1 MNSGKQSL
9 VTDRAH
15 DLQPISPGSGF
26 SYNVIRSDGK
36 LVNMDRRQEQ
46 ALIGEAPV
54 FLEVLERVSRV
65 AQLNRPVLVIGER
78 GTGKELIAARI
89 HYLSPRWDR
98 PFVKLNCA
106 ALAESLLE
114 TELFGHEAG
123 SFTGATRRRLGRFE
137 LANEGSLFLDELANT
152 SERVQ
157 EKILRVIEYGE
168 LERVGGSDTIRTDVR
183 IIGATNEDLP
193 RLAEEGKFRADLLD
207 RLAFDVITLPPLR
220 ERGEDIMPLAD
231 HFAVKMSGEM
241 GLDLFQGFSEPAR
254 QKLLDYDW
262 PGNVRELKNVVERAV
277 YTSLGEDSPISDIVF
292 DPFKSPW
299 RPGAQTEKAENTRA
313 LPDAAYDFKVHIQE
327 NEIELLKS
335 ALEQCRFNQKKTAE
349 FLGMTYHQL
358 RGYLRKYDL
367 TEQEES
373 AD

>member
-1 MNSGKQSL
+1 
-9 VTDRAH
+9 
-15 DLQPISPGSGF
+15 
-26 SYNVIRSDGK
+26 
-36 LVNMDRRQEQ
+36 MDRLQEQ
-46 ALIGEAPV
+46 PLIGESPV

-65 AQLNRPVLVIGER
+65 AQLNRPVLVVGER

-89 HYLSPRWDR
+89 HYLSPRWDH
-98 PFVKLNCA
+98 PFIKLKCA

-137 LANEGSLFLDELANT
+137 LANEGSMFLDELATT
-152 SERVQ
+152 SDRVQ

-168 LERVGGSDTIRTDVR
+168 LERVGGNDTILTDVR

-193 RLAEEGKFRADLLD
+193 ALAEQGKFRADLLD

-220 ERGEDIMPLAD
+220 ERAEDILPLAA
-231 HFAVKMSGEM
+231 HFAVKMSGELRLEVFK
-241 GLDLFQGFSEPAR
+241 GFGEVARDL
-254 QKLLDYDW
+254 LMDYAW

-277 YTSLGEDSPISDIVF
+277 YTSLGDDEPISEIIF
-292 DPFKSPW
+292 DPFASPW
-299 RPGAQTEKAENTRA
+299 RPGAGQAEAAASPGQTVPTE
-313 LPDAAYDFKVHIQE
+313 AYDFKEHIQ
-327 NEIELLKS
+327 NTEIDLLQA
-335 ALEQCRFNQKKTAE
+335 ALKQCRFNQKKTAE

-367 TEQEES
+367 T
-373 AD
+373 DDP

>member
-1 MNSGKQSL
+1 MQ
-9 VTDRAH
+9 R
-15 DLQPISPGSGF
+15 Q
-26 SYNVIRSDGK
+26 
-36 LVNMDRRQEQ
+36 QEQ
-46 ALIGEAPV
+46 PLIGESPG
-54 FLEVLERVSRV
+54 FLEILERVSRV

-137 LANEGSLFLDELANT
+137 LANEGSLFLDELSNT

-157 EKILRVIEYGE
+157 EKVLRVIEYGE
-168 LERVGGSDTIRTDVR
+168 LERVGGNDTIQTDVR

-193 RLAEEGKFRADLLD
+193 ALAEQGRFRADLLD

-220 ERGEDIMPLAD
+220 ERRADILPLSE
-231 HFAVKMSGEM
+231 HFAVKMSGEL
-241 GLDLFQGFSEPAR
+241 GLELFQGFSDAAR
-254 QKLLDYDW
+254 EALLDYHW

-277 YTSLGEDSPISDIVF
+277 YSSLGDDEPISTIDF
-292 DPFKSPW
+292 DPFASPW
-299 RPGAQTEKAENTRA
+299 RPGGDPLAA
-313 LPDAAYDFKVHIQE
+313 PDAASSTPAEAYDFKEYIQ
-327 NEIELLKS
+327 NREIELLTA

-349 FLGMTYHQL
+349 FLGLTYHQL
-358 RGYLRKYDL
+358 RGYLRKYEL
-367 TEQEES
+367 TET
-373 AD
+373 D

>member
-1 MNSGKQSL
+1 MNRQ
-9 VTDRAH
+9 
-15 DLQPISPGSGF
+15 
-26 SYNVIRSDGK
+26 
-36 LVNMDRRQEQ
+36 QEQ
-46 ALIGEAPV
+46 PLIGEAPV

-78 GTGKELIAARI
+78 GTGKELVAARI

-152 SERVQ
+152 SDRVQ
-157 EKILRVIEYGE
+157 EKVLRVIEYGE
-168 LERVGGSDTIRTDVR
+168 LERVGGNDTIRTDTR

-193 RLAEEGKFRADLLD
+193 SLADDGRFRADLLD

-220 ERGEDIMPLAD
+220 ERTEDILLLAD
-231 HFAVKMSGEM
+231 HFAVKMSGEL
-241 GLDLFQGFSEPAR
+241 GLELFEGFSLPAR
-254 QKLLDYDW
+254 DLLMDYAW

-277 YTSLGEDSPISDIVF
+277 YTSLGSDEPISEINF
-292 DPFKSPW
+292 DPFESPW
-299 RPGAQTEKAENTRA
+299 RPGAAKTESVPGASDIAPTQ
-313 LPDAAYDFKVHIQE
+313 AYDFKQHVR
-327 NEIELLKS
+327 NSEIGLLQD
-335 ALEQCRFNQKKTAE
+335 ALKRCRFNQKKTAE

-358 RGYLRKYDL
+358 RGYLRKYEL
-367 TEQEES
+367 TDPEEE
-373 AD
+373 

>member
-1 MNSGKQSL
+1 MQ
-9 VTDRAH
+9 RA
-15 DLQPISPGSGF
+15 
-26 SYNVIRSDGK
+26 
-36 LVNMDRRQEQ
+36 QEQ
-46 ALIGEAPV
+46 PLIGEAPG

-78 GTGKELIAARI
+78 GTGKELVAARL

-137 LANEGSLFLDELANT
+137 LANEGSLFLDELSNT

-157 EKILRVIEYGE
+157 EKVLRVIEYGE
-168 LERVGGSDTIRTDVR
+168 LERVGGNDTIRTDVR

-193 RLAEEGKFRADLLD
+193 ALAEQGRFRPDLLD

-220 ERGEDIMPLAD
+220 ERREDVLLLAE
-231 HFAVKMSGEM
+231 HFAVKMAGEL
-241 GLDLFQGFSEPAR
+241 GLELFQGFAESAR
-254 QKLLDYDW
+254 EALLEYPW

-277 YTSLGEDSPISDIVF
+277 YTSLGDDQPIADITF
-292 DPFKSPW
+292 DPFESPW
-299 RPGAQTEKAENTRA
+299 RPGESGSERRETQDST
-313 LPDAAYDFKVHIQE
+313 PSSPYDFKEFVQ
-327 NEIELLKS
+327 NYEIDLLRS
-335 ALEQCRFNQKKTAE
+335 ALELNRYNQKKTAE

-367 TEQEES
+367 TDS
-373 AD
+373 G

>member
-1 MNSGKQSL
+1 MQ
-9 VTDRAH
+9 H
-15 DLQPISPGSGF
+15 P
-26 SYNVIRSDGK
+26 
-36 LVNMDRRQEQ
+36 QEQ
-46 ALIGEAPV
+46 PLIGESPI

-137 LANEGSLFLDELANT
+137 LANEGSLFLDELSNT

-157 EKILRVIEYGE
+157 EKVLRVIEYGE
-168 LERVGGSDTIRTDVR
+168 LERVGGNDTIRTDVR

-193 RLAEEGKFRADLLD
+193 ALAAQGKFRADLLD

-220 ERGEDIMPLAD
+220 ERREDILPLAE
-231 HFAVKMSGEM
+231 HFAVKMAGEL
-241 GLDLFQGFSEPAR
+241 GLELFQGFDDSAR
-254 QKLLDYDW
+254 EALLDYRW

-277 YTSLGEDSPISDIVF
+277 YTALDDEQAISEIIF
-292 DPFKSPW
+292 DPFASPW
-299 RPGAQTEKAENTRA
+299 RPGPERDGNMPPA
-313 LPDAAYDFKVHIQE
+313 DAVPGSPYDFKEYIRE
-327 NEIELLKS
+327 REIELLTA
-335 ALEQCRFNQKKTAE
+335 ALKQCRFNQKKTAE

-358 RGYLRKYDL
+358 RGYLRKYEL
-367 TEQEES
+367 TDS
-373 AD
+373 GADAAGD